1 METIDQEHW
10 GALRAALVKE
20 SRSIFCSMGQLVLIE
35 PSPVSD
41 AELTLCHRDPTLK
54 LTFIPERNE
63 VLWKLNKASG
73 CRVLSEPLAS
83 LAVTFVS
90 LILV

>member
-20 SRSIFCSMGQLVLIE
+20 SRSIFCSMGQVVPIE

-41 AELTLCHRDPTLK
+41 AELTLCHRDSNLK
-54 LTFIPERNE
+54 THFHSRAE
-63 VLWKLNKASG
+63 
-73 CRVLSEPLAS
+73 
-83 LAVTFVS
+83 
-90 LILV
+90 

>member
-1 METIDQEHW
+1 METIDQGNWE
-10 GALRAALVKE
+10 ALRDALGKE
-20 SRSIFCSMGQLVLIE
+20 ARSIFCSMGQVVLIE
-35 PSPVSD
+35 PSPASN
-41 AELTLCHRDPTLK
+41 AELTLCHRDSTLK
-54 LTFIPERNE
+54 LTFVPERNE

-83 LAVTFVS
+83 LAVTLVS